1 MDRIREF
8 SIVTMSLPDLGRIS
22 EFKAYVVGVHRRV
35 ATLQPVQRVETMW
48 LPPHVE
54 DVLLSFAHGS
64 QTVGLRGELRCE
76 RPDLL
81 RFRVTDGVYVP
92 RQRSSRLRLCAP
104 ATVTPLAPDGSPERE
119 PLVCQ
124 TQDVGPDGV
133 MLEGAAGLRCE
144 QLIELHV
151 TLPED
156 PDPVCA
162 QARVTKVDE
171 GVSALEFVAIQRDA
185 RRRLARFVTEQLRR
199 RLNIVRSLQEEED
212 DDWD

>member
-1 MDRIREF
+1 
-8 SIVTMSLPDLGRIS
+8 MSLPDLGRIS
-22 EFKAYVVGVHRRV
+22 QFKAYVVGVHRRV
-35 ATLQPVQRVETMW
+35 ATLQPVARVETMW

-54 DVLLSFAHGS
+54 DVLMSFAHGS

-92 RQRSSRLRLCAP
+92 RRRSSRLRLCAP
-104 ATVTPLAPDGSPERE
+104 ATVTPLASDGCPERE

-133 MLEGAAGLRCE
+133 LIEGAIGLRQE
-144 QLIELHV
+144 QLIELSV

-156 PDPVCA
+156 PDPVQV
-162 QARVTKVDE
+162 QARVTEVGEDL
-171 GVSALEFVAIQRDA
+171 SSLEFVALPRQT
-185 RRRLARFVTEQLRR
+185 RRRLTGFVTEQLRR
-199 RLNIVRSLQEEED
+199 RLNIVHSLRAEED